1 MRAEISKLH
10 NRLNT
15 TFIYVTHD
23 QLEAM
28 TMATRIA
35 VMNKGVL
42 QQVDTPQ
49 VLYAHPI
56 NQFVAG
62 FIGSPAMN
70 FFSAKLT
77 EKGGGLY
84 VQSESMSL
92 KVHEERHKLYER
104 FIEKPVVFGIRPEDI
119 HNPTFTPSG
128 IISAE
133 AECVVEVTELMG
145 NEIFLY
151 LIIGTTKFVARVD
164 PRSDF
169 KVGEKIKLV
178 FNMANMHLFDPSKNA
193 ENPPAIQ

>member
-1 MRAEISKLH
+1 
-10 NRLNT
+10 
-15 TFIYVTHD
+15 
-23 QLEAM
+23 
-28 TMATRIA
+28 MATRIA

-49 VLYAHPI
+49 VLYAHPK

-70 FFSAKLT
+70 FFAAKLT
-77 EKGGGLY
+77 EKAGGLY
-84 VQSESMSL
+84 VESENMSL
-92 KVHEERHKLYER
+92 KVHEERHKLYENL
-104 FIEKPVVFGIRPEDI
+104 IGKPVVFGIRPEDI
-119 HNPTFTPSG
+119 HNPIFTPSG

-133 AECVVEVTELMG
+133 TECMVEITELMG

-151 LIIGTTKFVARVD
+151 LNNGNTKFVARVD
-164 PRSDF
+164 PRSNF

-178 FNMANMHLFDPSKNA
+178 FNMANMHLFDPSEDN